1 MIKGSKHSD
10 ETRKKM
16 SNFQSGRTLKE
27 STKKKLS
34 DLGKNKKFSDET
46 RKKISDAKKGHTVSE
61 IYSRYAF
68 LVTQEKILK

>member
-1 MIKGSKHSD
+1 MILTHLTKIMIKGSKHSD

-46 RKKISDAKKGHTVSE
+46 RKNTKIIK
-61 IYSRYAF
+61 F
-68 LVTQEKILK
+68 